1 MTKVEVTGPFKKVKD
16 YYIGYCSCGREVNT
30 KQNECPLCG
39 AELDWI
45 NFREE
50 NREND

>member
-1 MTKVEVTGPFKKVKD
+1 MGVEVKVTGPFKKVKD

-39 AELDWI
+39 AKLNWVSFKEKEDK
-45 NFREE
+45 
-50 NREND
+50 